1 MENSNPRAANKE
13 SKIQCIEVLV
23 PKKSIATSGHNLHWT
38 LSVYSLEN
46 QPVTKTKPFHNSEV
60 FHFMV
65 YDWKR
70 TIKQLL
76 EDHQIHYSIIQYFT
90 AENLYTEAGES
101 GLAGYETGFFSAL
114 NKLNEASSQK
124 EIPAVKGMF
133 SGSTMHRN
141 SDLILDE
148 RSN

>member
-1 MENSNPRAANKE
+1 MKESKPHAANHE

-46 QPVTKTKPFHNSEV
+46 QPVSKNRSLHNSEV

-76 EDHQIHYSIIQYFT
+76 EDHQVHYSVIQYFT
-90 AENLYTEAGES
+90 PETIFSES
-101 GLAGYETGFFSAL
+101 PDLDLSDYETGFFSSL
-114 NKLNEASSQK
+114 NNLNVNTSTKPLSTPTVVFPESVREQK
-124 EIPAVKGMF
+124 SELTF
-133 SGSTMHRN
+133 
-141 SDLILDE
+141 
-148 RSN
+148 